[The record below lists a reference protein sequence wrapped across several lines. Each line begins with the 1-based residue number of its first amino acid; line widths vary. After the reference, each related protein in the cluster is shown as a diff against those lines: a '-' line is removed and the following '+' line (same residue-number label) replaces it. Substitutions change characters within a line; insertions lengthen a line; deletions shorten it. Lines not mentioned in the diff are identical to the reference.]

1 MLTGCWLH
9 LSFRG
14 HWPYRF
20 RCNDGSCSELAP
32 GLMFDNF
39 LPIPAGDAE
48 SLPFYP
54 LVLKLVVCVPC
65 VPSPSDFT
73 ADRDED
79 ATFKA
84 QRSLWKQRF
93 VHPTGTFLPNI
104 SWHVHVWKTTV
115 LIKPENRDLGLG
127 KQRRQPCIVARF
139 HFASL
144 PLCLWLALWVAW
156 FGCLSTRSIQYR
168 NEFKRMFMTDC

>member
-1 MLTGCWLH
+1 MV
-9 LSFRG
+9 
-14 HWPYRF
+14 
-20 RCNDGSCSELAP
+20 SCSELAP

-84 QRSLWKQRF
+84 QRSL
-93 VHPTGTFLPNI
+93 
-104 SWHVHVWKTTV
+104 
-115 LIKPENRDLGLG
+115 
-127 KQRRQPCIVARF
+127 
-139 HFASL
+139 
-144 PLCLWLALWVAW
+144 
-156 FGCLSTRSIQYR
+156 
-168 NEFKRMFMTDC
+168 